1 MVAGY
6 TGLDAIQPRAGLD
19 AKMARYTL
27 WNVPVSGLLGSAGGQ
42 PTEGC
47 DAAETS
53 ENSNLCHPSA
63 FPQKFRGILQV
74 TGKGPGLE
82 GPSYQMSR
90 W

>member
-6 TGLDAIQPRAGLD
+6 TGLGVIQLTAGLE
-19 AKMARYTL
+19 AKMAQYTL

-63 FPQKFRGILQV
+63 FPQKFRGIL
-74 TGKGPGLE
+74 
-82 GPSYQMSR
+82 
-90 W
+90 